1 MKFTKCITF
10 TAVASFTMVGAITQA
25 AAQEANARA
34 HQLTTSLKIDVEGE
48 EEVKNKDNGDSKWS
62 QKVIT
67 QKVSN
72 KEILEALVDAG
83 VINDIK
89 GWSIVLSSND
99 SAEVTG
105 TWITKK
111 KNTPINISE
120 FFNANATDDLTIS
133 SYKGKF
139 SGKKDEGSEKGAI
152 TALSKVTMDIDGAKI
167 EVDGTVK
174 VEYTANFFGSD
185 GEGEA
190 FITKATFEN
199 LSGIFSADEDDEG
212 LVTGSLKV
220 KEGKRFTDNN

>member
-139 SGKKDEGSEKGAI
+139 SLGFKNLTQFGVVKMPGAVEASGS
-152 TALSKVTMDIDGAKI
+152 
-167 EVDGTVK
+167 
-174 VEYTANFFGSD
+174 
-185 GEGEA
+185 
-190 FITKATFEN
+190 ITK
-199 LSGIFSADEDDEG
+199 
-212 LVTGSLKV
+212 LKH
-220 KEGKRFTDNN
+220 RCRHTTA